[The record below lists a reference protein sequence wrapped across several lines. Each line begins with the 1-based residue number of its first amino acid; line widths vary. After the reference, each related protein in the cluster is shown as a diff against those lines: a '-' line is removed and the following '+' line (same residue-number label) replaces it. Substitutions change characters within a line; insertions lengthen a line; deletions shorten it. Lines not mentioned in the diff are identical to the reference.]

1 MKKIINRLFGHKY
14 YANIIN
20 RRGTDMIDVSS
31 FIFRTRKEADAHRD
45 SLTNNRSFMYIE
57 TVSFRSRRKY

>member
-1 MKKIINRLFGHKY
+1 MKKIWNKLFGHKY

-20 RRGTDMIDVSS
+20 RRGTDMVDISS

-45 SLTNNRSFMYIE
+45 SLATNRSFMHIE
-57 TVSFRSRRKY
+57 TISFRSRRKY